1 VVAASLQIIVLFL
14 AIRASQRASPRV
26 LGVELAVA
34 ALILA
39 VVVGMLP
46 ISRGKIAVE
55 AAVVGL
61 ASLLA
66 YASLAL

>member
-1 VVAASLQIIVLFL
+1 VTAGGLIVVLFL
-14 AIRASQRASPRV
+14 AIRAAQQASVKV

-34 ALILA
+34 GLILA
-39 VVVGMLP
+39 VVVGTLP

>member
-1 VVAASLQIIVLFL
+1 VAAGGLIVVLFL

-34 ALILA
+34 VLILLI
-39 VVVGMLP
+39 VVGTLRL
-46 ISRGKIAVE
+46 SRGRSAVE